1 MANQFA
7 KKTIDFDVYERAD
20 PESQIN
26 WGEQAKV
33 ISDAFAGIAKD
44 RQERKA
50 AVEKGFADQQAAL
63 NELGEYDN
71 PTAQE
76 IMMNA
81 GQDGANKLLD
91 IKNLVQRGLMKPS
104 DATMFQQKQLNGFNL
119 LKKNMANFD
128 KTFQEYTKRME
139 TIDEKTGLPM
149 SAPAEQYLATLTQG
163 FANLNDVSVQ
173 TDPITGNV
181 SMLRLDPATGEPVEG
196 GDSMTVNRL
205 TLLMKQKINNF
216 DVGGAVQKIKGEIGI
231 TTNSI
236 AKQKYG
242 PNVVIT
248 KEMMSKV
255 EDEYLNSEDGQG
267 FLDNKIK
274 QITAYPMNVNTMII
288 NANMQTEN
296 GESYKCGS
304 QEDYDKWMAENDNDE
319 ANNPFLVLEFGKDN
333 QYHAKFNETQM
344 RMAKDYVKSQ
354 IKGAVDYEST
364 QDVKALNEKDQP
376 RAKST
381 AEISAGKEDEKKSS
395 KMGDYI
401 TLLTDPDPEKRTA
414 IDKSL
419 RTTRNAAIEK
429 YNAKVQNEEDKLP
442 LIENVT
448 KGKPPRAA
456 TQEDVDNGLAEN
468 VGDTVIE
475 DREIILSDG
484 TRVELKG
491 TFTEQV
497 RILESIYDPENQLT
511 TDDIV
516 KLAGERDFDLE
527 SEITGGKGKK
537 QKRTQED
544 IDAWVKE
551 NPGKTAADAPFK
563 VGDEYFDY
571 EEEDIKTSKK
581 AFTLP
586 NYNAELQ
593 VGDKLVT
600 ADNYLN
606 ENFGYAAAKD
616 GEFNSSV
623 DTTGGIAEGF
633 EELIIASLD
642 PAILE
647 YFNTMQDESMHF
659 KVISDSP
666 WFGADSVTFQFGGQ
680 TYTIGGEKGDL
691 YKNDL
696 FGGNAHEVWAAL
708 QQNLL
713 NPVINKANKE
723 RTTGKKSD
731 YEL

>member
-1 MANQFA
+1 
-7 KKTIDFDVYERAD
+7 
-20 PESQIN
+20 
-26 WGEQAKV
+26 
-33 ISDAFAGIAKD
+33 
-44 RQERKA
+44 
-50 AVEKGFADQQAAL
+50 
-63 NELGEYDN
+63 
-71 PTAQE
+71 
-76 IMMNA
+76 
-81 GQDGANKLLD
+81 
-91 IKNLVQRGLMKPS
+91 
-104 DATMFQQKQLNGFNL
+104 
-119 LKKNMANFD
+119 
-128 KTFQEYTKRME
+128 
-139 TIDEKTGLPM
+139 
-149 SAPAEQYLATLTQG
+149 
-163 FANLNDVSVQ
+163 
-173 TDPITGNV
+173 
-181 SMLRLDPATGEPVEG
+181 
-196 GDSMTVNRL
+196 MTVNRL

-216 DVGGAVQKIKGEIGI
+216 DVGGAVQKIKGEIG
-231 TTNSI
+231 TTTKSI
-236 AKQKYG
+236 ARSKYG

-248 KEMMSKV
+248 EEMMSKV
-255 EDEYLNSEDGQG
+255 EDEYLNSEDGVG

-274 QITAYPMNVNTMII
+274 QITANPMNINTMII
-288 NANMQTEN
+288 NANMETEN

-333 QYHAKFNETQM
+333 QYHAKFNETQ
-344 RMAKDYVKSQ
+344 RTKAEDYVKSQ
-354 IKGAVDYEST
+354 IKGAVDYKKTE
-364 QDVKALNEKDQP
+364 DVKALNEKDQP

-381 AEISAGKEDEKKSS
+381 AEIAAGKDDEKKSS

-401 TLLTDPDPEKRTA
+401 TLLTDADPEKRAA

-448 KGKPPRAA
+448 KGTAPRAA
-456 TQEDVDNGLAEN
+456 TQQDVDDGKAEN

-544 IDAWVKE
+544 IDKWLTD
-551 NPGKTAADAPFK
+551 NPGKTADDVPFK

-600 ADNYLN
+600 ADDYLN
-606 ENFGYAAAKD
+606 DNFGTTGAS
-616 GEFNSSV
+616 GEFNTSV

-647 YFNTMQDESMHF
+647 YFNTMQDEKMHF
-659 KVISDSP
+659 KVIADSP
-666 WFGADSVTFQFGGQ
+666 WFGADSVTFQFGGE
-680 TYTIGGEKGDL
+680 TYTIGGENGDL
-691 YKNDL
+691 YKDDL
-696 FGGNAHEVWAAL
+696 FGGNAQEVWAAL
-708 QQNLL
+708 QKNLL

-723 RTTGKKSD
+723 RTTGKKANF
-731 YEL
+731 EL